1 MGEQTWYG
9 RLGFDENPLD
19 VRPNG
24 ELVGLGQQEER
35 LVNHIQKGEICFL
48 NGPTGSGKT
57 SLLRRVQEKL
67 KGHAFIYLNAEDLP
81 HGFDL
86 VEAIRGKRS
95 FFDKLT
101 FREYPAKTPVLLI
114 DEFQAT
120 DPNLVLEAKGKWEI
134 RRGVKSIVIAQ
145 ISRQLNNVSG
155 SFRDRL
161 GKRIIHFPTLEPE
174 EMREILKRRLHNHRT
189 GVNYVSKL
197 SEEAVNLL
205 ISCADSNP
213 RRLLEYTDIIFDF
226 HHTKFHEKNPLLQD
240 NYTVSYYAARDI
252 LEAYDIFLEDKI
264 RKKITQPEAVAKSL
278 QEKEASQEKVI
289 AFSEMET
296 NVLKALL
303 SRDVASIEDIA
314 KDLGIETNKVA
325 GTVAALRNKKAIEY
339 AGKRHGKK
347 FWELAPNIKRQ
358 LVRF

>member
-226 HHTKFHEKNPLLQD
+226 HHTNFHEKNPLLQD

-252 LEAYDIFLEDKI
+252 LEAYDM
-264 RKKITQPEAVAKSL
+264 SL
-278 QEKEASQEKVI
+278 G
-289 AFSEMET
+289 T
-296 NVLKALL
+296 G
-303 SRDVASIEDIA
+303 
-314 KDLGIETNKVA
+314 LGR
-325 GTVAALRNKKAIEY
+325 L
-339 AGKRHGKK
+339 AGKIFRIGHLGD
-347 FWELAPNIKRQ
+347 FNDLALMGT
-358 LVRF
+358 LVGVEMGLSLAGVPHQKGGVQAAMEYLGECARSGEARKAA